1 MTAAEVKSVLGNNR
15 EMVINFFNEN
25 VKEDNFYTFRLVYDK
40 SAE

>member
-25 VKEDNFYTFRLVYDK
+25 VKEDNFYNLGFYDK